1 MGEGF
6 DLIGKKKKDIREKL
20 AERDAM
26 IAKKQPAQEIILD
39 QIKPEDPFSLIK
51 NIVFARVPYDIDMET
66 LSMNLHDAFMHENYL
81 NLSELIKK
89 RQLM

>member
-6 DLIGKKKKDIREKL
+6 DLIGKKKKEIREKL
-20 AERDAM
+20 AERDA
-26 IAKKQPAQEIILD
+26 ITLKKQPVQEVILD
-39 QIKPEDPFSLIK
+39 QTKPDDPASLIK
-51 NIVFARVPYDIDMET
+51 NIIFARIPYDIDMET
-66 LSMNLHDAFMHENYL
+66 LSMNLCDAFMHENYL